1 MLDFLKSIFKTKN
14 YFGKTWKRPLVF
26 ASSELLGFND
36 LISKYPNFIRIVPEE
51 IIPVEVN
58 YFFYIGNGEFIEK
71 CKVDLIKRH
80 KSNLPQVSDE
90 LAQRVFD
97 FANGYGDDS
106 QTYTESHVLTIIF
119 NERNKGLP
127 GSISSKD

>member
-1 MLDFLKSIFKTKN
+1 MFKFLKSILKTKN
-14 YFGKTWKRPLVF
+14 YFGKTWKRPLIF
-26 ASSELLGFND
+26 ASSNLRGFED
-36 LISKYPNFIRIVPEE
+36 LIAKYPNFIRVVPEE
-51 IIPVEVN
+51 TIPVEVN
-58 YFFYIGNGEFIEK
+58 YFFYIGKGEFIEK
-71 CKVDLIKRH
+71 CKVDLTRRH
-80 KSNLPQVSDE
+80 QSNLPQVSDDIE
-90 LAQRVFD
+90 QRVFD